1 VKPSPHSKKADT
13 VNRWLSPPS
22 LAKLK
27 QSPGILVKEDPRL
40 QMFHLE
46 MNTKKPPLDN
56 PKVRQAIAYAFDYDK
71 AIQQIFIGATKAKGP
86 VPVRV
91 PGWNPQVPVYG
102 HNVTK
107 AKQLLAEA
115 G

>member
-1 VKPSPHSKKADT
+1 
-13 VNRWLSPPS
+13 
-22 LAKLK
+22 
-27 QSPGILVKEDPRL
+27 
-40 QMFHLE
+40 

-56 PKVRQAIAYAFDYDK
+56 LKVRQAIAYAFDYDK

-107 AKQLLAEA
+107 AKQLLAEGGYKPGGLTLEYGWVTWVPVA
-115 G
+115 RLIGLLLQGQLRQT